1 MTAISPDAIRAGE
14 DLPAASLALLT
25 LLGDAT
31 RRRIFLHL
39 LDAEACNC
47 ELAATLGLPQNLV
60 SHHLRR
66 LRQAGLLDEHREP
79 GDGRWVHVTIDHDA
93 LREAWTGLDAA
104 LNPTRRVGLAPVCH
118 PRGATMPAPSA

>member
-1 MTAISPDAIRAGE
+1 MTAISPDAARTDA

-47 ELAATLGLPQNLV
+47 ELAATLDLPQNLV

-79 GDGRWVHVTIDHDA
+79 GDGRWVHVTVDHEA
-93 LREAWTGLDAA
+93 LREAWSGLDAA
-104 LNPTRRVGLAPVCH
+104 LNPERRGALAPACH
-118 PRGATMPAPSA
+118 PRATAAPAPTA

>member
-1 MTAISPDAIRAGE
+1 MTAISPDATTAGA
-14 DLPAASLALLT
+14 DLPAASLALLS

-93 LREAWTGLDAA
+93 LREAWSGLDAA
-104 LNPTRRVGLAPVCH
+104 LNPTRRGEVAPACH
-118 PRGATMPAPSA
+118 LRGAAAAATSA

>member
-1 MTAISPDAIRAGE
+1 MTTTSPDATRAGA

-25 LLGDAT
+25 LLADAT

-47 ELAATLGLPQNLV
+47 ELAATLHLPQNLV

-93 LREAWTGLDAA
+93 LREAWSGLDAA
-104 LNPTRRVGLAPVCH
+104 LNPARRPALAPACR
-118 PRGATMPAPSA
+118 PRGATAP